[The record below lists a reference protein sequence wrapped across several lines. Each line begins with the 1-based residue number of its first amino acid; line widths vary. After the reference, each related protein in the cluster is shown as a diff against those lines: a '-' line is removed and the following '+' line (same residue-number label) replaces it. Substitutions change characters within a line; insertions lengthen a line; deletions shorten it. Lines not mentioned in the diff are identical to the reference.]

1 MHRAV
6 LHSGEQVVVKVQ
18 RPGLQRLFDIDLA
31 QLRTVAAQLDAMEE
45 GRDFTGIYAECE
57 AILRQEIDY
66 ITEGRSAN
74 RCAKGD
80 AGPHV
85 TAAGTESGVFV
96 ALRFCLA
103 GQRRRP
109 CVEAECLLHAT
120 HKIRVFSKVQCC
132 LRLECLAWE

>member
-1 MHRAV
+1 MQVHRAT
-6 LHSGEQVVVKVQ
+6 LHTGEQVVVKVQ

-74 RCAKGD
+74 RCAKLVQVHILRH
-80 AGPHV
+80 ALVEHNI
-85 TAAGTESGVFV
+85 FV
-96 ALRFCLA
+96 RF
-103 GQRRRP
+103 RF
-109 CVEAECLLHAT
+109 V
-120 HKIRVFSKVQCC
+120 
-132 LRLECLAWE
+132 

>member
-1 MHRAV
+1 MPSAFFNPHLPLRPHSSLWPANVQVHRAV

-66 ITEGRSAN
+66 IIEGRSAN
-74 RCAKGD
+74 RCAEVVSD
-80 AGPHV
+80 DM
-85 TAAGTESGVFV
+85 
-96 ALRFCLA
+96 
-103 GQRRRP
+103 
-109 CVEAECLLHAT
+109 
-120 HKIRVFSKVQCC
+120 
-132 LRLECLAWE
+132 LRLTMIS

>member
-1 MHRAV
+1 MQVHRAV

-57 AILRQEIDY
+57 TILRQEIDY

-74 RCAKGD
+74 RCR
-80 AGPHV
+80 V
-85 TAAGTESGVFV
+85 ICCS
-96 ALRFCLA
+96 CL
-103 GQRRRP
+103 
-109 CVEAECLLHAT
+109 HM
-120 HKIRVFSKVQCC
+120 
-132 LRLECLAWE
+132 